1 MAWKRRREILNQK
14 DFSSVSPSPANCRKP
29 DRSDTQIQ
37 SRAQEVCASVAEVEV
52 VARRK
57 TQEKKKSPRRLLE
70 PSWGEIRRQLYW
82 SRLVWDAVNRLQ
94 SLTPPSTRDSRD
106 RLHLPPQDTGSFIS
120 LLTTLRHVKK
130 EDNSVQKPAN
140 ELSQQQI
147 SIDEA
152 MGVILWGRAFM
163 WLTSELFG
171 SGGRAVWWMLPAEIE
186 SYFFPSQPGGTCGKA
201 RNHRPSKK

>member
-14 DFSSVSPSPANCRKP
+14 DFFSVSPSPAICRKP

-57 TQEKKKSPRRLLE
+57 TQEKKNSPGRLLE

-82 SRLVWDAVNRLQ
+82 SRLVRDAVNRLQ
-94 SLTPPSTRDSRD
+94 SVTPPSPRDSRD
-106 RLHLPPQDTGSFIS
+106 RLHPPPQDTGSFIS
-120 LLTTLRHVKK
+120 LLTILRHVKK

-152 MGVILWGRAFM
+152 MDVILWGSAFM
-163 WLTSELFG
+163 WLTSELTC
-171 SGGRAVWWMLPAEIE
+171 SVMNASSWNWKL
-186 SYFFPSQPGGTCGKA
+186 FFPLSA
-201 RNHRPSKK
+201 RRHLWQS